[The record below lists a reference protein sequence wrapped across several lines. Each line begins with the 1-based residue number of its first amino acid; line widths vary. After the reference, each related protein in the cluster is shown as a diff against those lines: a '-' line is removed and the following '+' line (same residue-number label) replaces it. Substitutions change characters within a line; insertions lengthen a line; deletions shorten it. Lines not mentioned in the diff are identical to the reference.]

1 MHHEGPRLQ
10 FVMSTLRNLLKIN
23 LPIALFS
30 ADWFLCFNLDRFG
43 NDLSLAPFFSLV
55 CFFILSLYCGPWV
68 VLLSIAPFAAL
79 TYWLITPL
87 SPFSAVRT
95 VTLVAGGMLAAYA
108 ALLRIRAED
117 LASNRGAIFS
127 LLPIPILI
135 SDPTSKI
142 IEANSAAVRIL
153 KYSRK
158 ELLDFSWFNLLL
170 DSPKKRADMESYI
183 KVGQNPLPS
192 ELSFIFVGKDNVQ
205 HNVSLVA
212 ERMGSRINL
221 ITTFREYCLN

>member
-1 MHHEGPRLQ
+1 MPILQ
-10 FVMSTLRNLLKIN
+10 KLLKSS
-23 LPIALFS
+23 LPIFLFA
-30 ADWFLCFNLDRFG
+30 ADWLLCFNLDRFG

-55 CFFILSLYCGPWV
+55 CFFVLSLYCGPWV
-68 VLLSIAPFAAL
+68 VLLSIPPFAAL

-87 SPFSAVRT
+87 SPFSAIRT
-95 VTLVAGGMLAAYA
+95 ITLVAGGVLAAYA
-108 ALLRIRAED
+108 SFLRIRAEQ
-117 LASNRGAIFS
+117 LAASRGAIFS
-127 LLPIPILI
+127 LLPIPVLI

-142 IEANSAAVRIL
+142 IEANDAAARLL

-170 DSPKKRADMESYI
+170 DSPHKRADMESYI

-221 ITTFREYCLN
+221 ITTFREYRLN